1 VADECWPEQLRRGDT
16 ESAWDQVVQ
25 RYHRLV
31 FGTVRH
37 YADDPDTLMELFT
50 FVCESLR
57 ADDCARLRKYAALPP
72 GKVRFSTW
80 LVPVV
85 RNLTSDW
92 FRRRDGRRR
101 LSRRLARLPPLERD
115 AFQHVF
121 VDGDSLAA
129 AYETLR
135 TTRYEGLTF
144 AAFVDAVCRAQS
156 AVGVRAL
163 GTLPPGLGRREPLR
177 PQGGAA
183 VDTGQPITD
192 PPSESPLPD
201 DHLLSSETG
210 AVLREGLAMLS
221 PDDRLTVELY
231 VVEGLSAAEV
241 ASRLGLSGPGTVYK
255 RVHRS
260 LSRLREFLRC
270 RGLELSDLT

>member
-1 VADECWPEQLRRGDT
+1 
-16 ESAWDQVVQ
+16 
-25 RYHRLV
+25 
-31 FGTVRH
+31 
-37 YADDPDTLMELFT
+37 
-50 FVCESLR
+50 VCESLR
-57 ADDCARLRKYAALPP
+57 AGDCARLRKYAALPP
-72 GKVRFSTW
+72 GTVRFSTW

-85 RNLTSDW
+85 RNLVADW
-92 FRRRDGRRR
+92 FRRRDGRPR
-101 LSRRLARLPPLERD
+101 LSRRLAKLPPLERD

-121 VDGDSLAA
+121 VEGDSLAA

-135 TTRYEGLTF
+135 TTGYEGLTF
-144 AAFVDAVCRAQS
+144 AAFVEAACRAQS

-163 GTLPPGLGRREPLR
+163 GTLPSGLARREPPG
-177 PQGGAA
+177 PQDGASL
-183 VDTGQPITD
+183 DTGQPVTD

-241 ASRLGLSGPGTVYK
+241 ARRLGLSGPGTVYK
-255 RVHRS
+255 RVYRS
-260 LSRLREFLRC
+260 LSRLRDFLRS
-270 RGLELSDLT
+270 RGLELSDLK

>member
-1 VADECWPEQLRRGDT
+1 
-16 ESAWDQVVQ
+16 VVQ

-37 YADDPDTLMELFT
+37 YANDPDTLMELFT

-85 RNLTSDW
+85 RNLVADW
-92 FRRRDGRRR
+92 FRRRDGRPR

-121 VDGDSLAA
+121 VEGDSLAA
-129 AYETLR
+129 AYEILR
-135 TTRYEGLTF
+135 TTGYEGLTF
-144 AAFVDAVCRAQS
+144 AVFVDAVCRAQH

-163 GTLPPGLGRREPLR
+163 GTLPPGLARREP
-177 PQGGAA
+177 PWTQGGGAI
-183 VDTGQPITD
+183 DTDQPATD

-201 DHLLSSETG
+201 DYLLSNETG
-210 AVLREGLAMLS
+210 AVLREGLELLS
-221 PDDRLTVELY
+221 SDDRLTVELY
-231 VVEGLSAAEV
+231 IVEGLPAAEV
-241 ASRLGLSGPGTVYK
+241 ASRLGLKGAGTVYK
-255 RVHRS
+255 RVYRS
-260 LSRLREFLRC
+260 LSRLRDFLRS
-270 RGLELSDLT
+270 RGLELSDLK